1 MDIQTIYN
9 EYQKKALKT
18 DIPNYDLLDKITSKL
33 TFFRGKAK
41 GVRTSLLKSAFFA
54 RYESGSVI
62 FRQGDFGDLMYIIL
76 RGSVNVRIKKATI
89 YGTVDDA
96 IVAVLYDGSHFGEY
110 AMLRTNQKN
119 IKTESPKNVF
129 YYHCYKV
136 LTDYNRRRC

>member
-1 MDIQTIYN
+1 MDQRLNELDIQAIYG

-18 DIPNYDLLDKITSKL
+18 ETPNYELLDNIVSKL
-33 TFFRGKAK
+33 TFFRSKTK
-41 GVRTSLLKSAFFA
+41 GVRLSLLRSAFFT

-96 IVAVLYDGSHFGEY
+96 IVAVLYDGAHFGEY

-119 IKTESPKNVF
+119 IKTESPKNVLNKF
-129 YYHCYKV
+129 
-136 LTDYNRRRC
+136 